1 VAVVDFSINHFF
13 KANKFLSKIGSVGEH
28 ALIHRDLFFTIAKW
42 ASMFIVGL
50 FIVNSFAI
58 AFA

>member
-1 VAVVDFSINHFF
+1 MVDFSINHFF
-13 KANKFLSKIGSVGEH
+13 RANKFLSKVGSVAEN

-42 ASMFIVGL
+42 ASIFIVGV